1 MKRHIITLAVSCVML
16 NSCGIYTKYK
26 PASEVSADLYG
37 SEATAQ
43 TDTVSLGDMS
53 WREVFTDPQLQT
65 LIEHGLANNTDY
77 RSAQLRVEEAEAAL
91 LSAKLAFLP
100 AFAFAPQGA
109 VSSFDSHKATQTYSI
124 PITASWELD
133 IFGKMRNAKKQA
145 QALYAQSQDYRQA
158 VRTQLIAGIANTY
171 YSLLMLDAQL
181 KISEQTASS
190 WKETV
195 NSTRAL
201 MNAGIVN
208 ETAVSQMEATYYS
221 ICTSILDLK
230 EQINQVENSLVLLLA
245 DTPHTIQRGELALES
260 AFYATNQARSAF
272 YPSIT
277 LSGSAGWTNSAG
289 AVITNPGKFLAS
301 AVGSLTQPLFA
312 RGQLLGQLKITKAQ
326 QEEARLS
333 FEQALL
339 NAGTEVNDALVQYH
353 TARDKAVYF
362 EKQIESLE
370 RAYKS
375 TSLLMQHGTTTYL
388 EVLTAQ
394 QGLLNAQ
401 LTQVA
406 NRFTEIQGVI
416 NLYQALGGGR
426 E

>member
-1 MKRHIITLAVSCVML
+1 MPQFVSEEKAPGWTSLTSTAVCSMQALEQRRRFRALRVPSSPRLISNAAHRTGRSSVPAGQASTTGFAACNAGAESSGIITFSIFSSRYAAGAGAASNLD
-16 NSCGIYTKYK
+16 NSSSIR
-26 PASEVSADLYG
+26 S
-37 SEATAQ
+37 
-43 TDTVSLGDMS
+43 TDTQSRWAHSARAACPVGGSMAKPN
-53 WREVFTDPQLQT
+53 RA
-65 LIEHGLANNTDY
+65 AN
-77 RSAQLRVEEAEAAL
+77 R
-91 LSAKLAFLP
+91 
-100 AFAFAPQGA
+100 
-109 VSSFDSHKATQTYSI
+109 YSRR
-124 PITASWELD
+124 
-133 IFGKMRNAKKQA
+133 MR
-145 QALYAQSQDYRQA
+145 
-158 VRTQLIAGIANTY
+158 
-171 YSLLMLDAQL
+171 
-181 KISEQTASS
+181 
-190 WKETV
+190 
-195 NSTRAL
+195 RA
-201 MNAGIVN
+201 
-208 ETAVSQMEATYYS
+208 
-221 ICTSILDLK
+221 
-230 EQINQVENSLVLLLA
+230 
-245 DTPHTIQRGELALES
+245 
-260 AFYATNQARSAF
+260 
-272 YPSIT
+272 
-277 LSGSAGWTNSAG
+277 
-289 AVITNPGKFLAS
+289 NPGKFLAS

>member
-1 MKRHIITLAVSCVML
+1 M
-16 NSCGIYTKYK
+16 
-26 PASEVSADLYG
+26 
-37 SEATAQ
+37 
-43 TDTVSLGDMS
+43 
-53 WREVFTDPQLQT
+53 
-65 LIEHGLANNTDY
+65 
-77 RSAQLRVEEAEAAL
+77 
-91 LSAKLAFLP
+91 
-100 AFAFAPQGA
+100 
-109 VSSFDSHKATQTYSI
+109 
-124 PITASWELD
+124 
-133 IFGKMRNAKKQA
+133 
-145 QALYAQSQDYRQA
+145 
-158 VRTQLIAGIANTY
+158 
-171 YSLLMLDAQL
+171 
-181 KISEQTASS
+181 
-190 WKETV
+190 
-195 NSTRAL
+195 
-201 MNAGIVN
+201 
-208 ETAVSQMEATYYS
+208 
-221 ICTSILDLK
+221 
-230 EQINQVENSLVLLLA
+230 
-245 DTPHTIQRGELALES
+245 LES